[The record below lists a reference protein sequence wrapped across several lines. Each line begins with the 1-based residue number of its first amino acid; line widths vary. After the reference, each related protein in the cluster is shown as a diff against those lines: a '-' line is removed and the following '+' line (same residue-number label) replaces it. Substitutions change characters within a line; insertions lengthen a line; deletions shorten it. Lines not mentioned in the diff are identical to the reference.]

1 MKFSIVTPS
10 FNSGRFI
17 ERTIRSVLDQGYPDL
32 EYLVIDGGST
42 DDTLEILKR
51 YGDRVWWLSE
61 PDSGQ
66 PEAINKGLRRATGD
80 VVAFLNADDIYEP
93 RALVRVAE
101 YFAEHPE
108 VKWAYGKC
116 RIIDENDREIRRPI
130 TLYKNLLLRRY
141 SYRKLLTE
149 NFISQPA
156 TFWRREAHDE
166 VGFINEAEHYAMD
179 YEFWLRL
186 GQRYPAG
193 VIPHYLAAFRMYDT
207 SKSGSLANPQF
218 EDELRIARAFSNG
231 ARWPIALHRLN
242 YHKIV
247 WTYRAMAT
255 VRRWKTA

>member
-17 ERTIRSVLDQGYPDL
+17 ERTIRSVLDQDYPDV

-42 DDTLEILKR
+42 DDTLEILST
-51 YGDRVWWLSE
+51 YGDRLWWLSE
-61 PDSGQ
+61 PDRGQ
-66 PEAINKGLRRATGD
+66 PDAINKGLRRATGD
-80 VVAFLNADDIYEP
+80 VVAFLNADDTYEP
-93 RALVRVAE
+93 GALIRVAT
-101 YFAEHPE
+101 FFTDHPD

-141 SYRKLLTE
+141 SYTKLLTE

-156 TFWRREAHDE
+156 TFWRREVHDE
-166 VGFINEAEHYAMD
+166 IGYINDAEHYAMD

-193 VIPHYLAAFRMYDT
+193 VVPQYLAAFRMYDT
-207 SKSGSLANPQF
+207 SKSGSLSNPQF

-231 ARWPIALHRLN
+231 ARWPIILHRLN

-247 WTYRAMAT
+247 WTYRAMAK
-255 VRRWKTA
+255 VRRWKVA